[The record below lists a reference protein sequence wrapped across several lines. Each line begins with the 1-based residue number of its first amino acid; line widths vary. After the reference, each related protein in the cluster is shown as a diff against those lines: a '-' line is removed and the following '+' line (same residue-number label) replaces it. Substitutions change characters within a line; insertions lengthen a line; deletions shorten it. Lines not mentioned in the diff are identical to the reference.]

1 MEFEYNLDNLKK
13 ASQFILNN
21 SKSNILLFSGVVGA
35 GKTTLIKQLCKDL
48 GVLDVV
54 NSPSYSIIN
63 EYKTE
68 EKPVFHMDLFRLKK
82 EELNNL
88 GLIDY
93 LTGENKTIIEW
104 PEIIK
109 DNQSLEN
116 YYLIQFKFI
125 DSKTRRLI
133 IKHSSKLKYND

>member
-1 MEFEYNLDNLKK
+1 VEFEYNLDNLKK

-104 PEIIK
+104 PEIIINELDEGYCYIKIDYNK
-109 DNQSLEN
+109 DNM
-116 YYLIQFKFI
+116 
-125 DSKTRRLI
+125 R
-133 IKHSSKLKYND
+133 KLKLINTI

>member
-48 GVLDVV
+48 GVLGVV

-63 EYKTE
+63 EYKTQ

-104 PEIIK
+104 PEIIINELDESYCYIKIDYNK
-109 DNQSLEN
+109 DNM
-116 YYLIQFKFI
+116 
-125 DSKTRRLI
+125 R
-133 IKHSSKLKYND
+133 KLKLINTILVF

>member
-48 GVLDVV
+48 GVLDIV

-104 PEIIK
+104 PEIIINELDESYCYIKIDYNK
-109 DNQSLEN
+109 DNM
-116 YYLIQFKFI
+116 
-125 DSKTRRLI
+125 R
-133 IKHSSKLKYND
+133 KLKLINTI

>member
-63 EYKTE
+63 EYKTK

-104 PEIIK
+104 PEIIINELDESYCYIKIDYNK
-109 DNQSLEN
+109 DNM
-116 YYLIQFKFI
+116 
-125 DSKTRRLI
+125 R
-133 IKHSSKLKYND
+133 KLKLINTI

>member
-48 GVLDVV
+48 GVLDIV

-63 EYKTE
+63 EYKTQ

-104 PEIIK
+104 PEIIINELDESYCYIKIDYNK
-109 DNQSLEN
+109 DNM
-116 YYLIQFKFI
+116 
-125 DSKTRRLI
+125 R
-133 IKHSSKLKYND
+133 KLKLINTI

>member
-104 PEIIK
+104 PEIIINELDESYCYIKIDYNK
-109 DNQSLEN
+109 DNV
-116 YYLIQFKFI
+116 
-125 DSKTRRLI
+125 R
-133 IKHSSKLKYND
+133 KLKLINTI

>member
-104 PEIIK
+104 PEIIINELDESYCYIKIDYNK
-109 DNQSLEN
+109 DNM
-116 YYLIQFKFI
+116 
-125 DSKTRRLI
+125 R
-133 IKHSSKLKYND
+133 KLKLINTI

>member
-63 EYKTE
+63 EYKTQ

-104 PEIIK
+104 PEIIINELDESYCYIKIDYNK
-109 DNQSLEN
+109 DNM
-116 YYLIQFKFI
+116 
-125 DSKTRRLI
+125 R
-133 IKHSSKLKYND
+133 KLKLINTI

>member
-1 MEFEYNLDNLKK
+1 VEFEYNLDNLKK

-63 EYKTE
+63 EYKTK

-104 PEIIK
+104 PEIIINELDESYCYIKIDYNK
-109 DNQSLEN
+109 DNM
-116 YYLIQFKFI
+116 
-125 DSKTRRLI
+125 R
-133 IKHSSKLKYND
+133 KLKLINTI

>member
-1 MEFEYNLDNLKK
+1 VEFEYNLDNLKK

-104 PEIIK
+104 PEIIINELDESYCYIKIDYNK
-109 DNQSLEN
+109 DNM
-116 YYLIQFKFI
+116 
-125 DSKTRRLI
+125 R
-133 IKHSSKLKYND
+133 KLKLINTI